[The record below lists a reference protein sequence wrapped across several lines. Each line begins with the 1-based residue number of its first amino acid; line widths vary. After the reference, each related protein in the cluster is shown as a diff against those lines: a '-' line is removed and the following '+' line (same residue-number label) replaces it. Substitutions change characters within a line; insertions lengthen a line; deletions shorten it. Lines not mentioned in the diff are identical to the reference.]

1 MRSFVYTAVL
11 LYSVCSVCIDSYG
24 FLGVSFRGP
33 SILMPSFLVPSFRV
47 SRSRFLEM
55 RAKKNAIGISPG
67 NGNIYYPRGENQ
79 KQYVDLLENSNTTIV
94 VGTGPAGCGKT
105 LFACSAAIN
114 ALRCGDVDRIVIT
127 RPIISVDDE
136 EMGFLPGSLVQKMD
150 PWTRP
155 IFDVFGEFYSKTQ
168 LQSMVQNG
176 VIEISP
182 LAYMRGRTFK
192 RAFIIADEMQNS
204 SPNQMLMM
212 LTRIGDRSKLVVTG
226 DELQSDRS
234 GMNGLGDLIVKLR
247 DTSLDT
253 TCETI
258 RMVCLGNVDVQRNP
272 VVKQI
277 LDIYQPATK
286 VSTKPS
292 TKNVVKPDVKNAVK
306 PAVKPAVKVEAKN
319 VVKPAVK
326 PVVKVTDNDAALIP
340 KQHIRPTIFDN

>member
-1 MRSFVYTAVL
+1 MP
-11 LYSVCSVCIDSYG
+11 
-24 FLGVSFRGP
+24 SFRGP
-33 SILMPSFLVPSFRV
+33 SFRGPSFRGP
-47 SRSRFLEM
+47 SFRGPRSRFLEM

-79 KQYVDLLENSNTTIV
+79 KQYVDLLENSNITIV

-234 GMNGLGDLIVKLR
+234 GINGLGDLIVKLR

-258 RMVCLGNVDVQRNP
+258 RMVCLGNADVQRNP

-286 VSTKPS
+286 VSTKVEAKNAAKAEA
-292 TKNVVKPDVKNAVK
+292 KNVA
-306 PAVKPAVKVEAKN
+306 KVEAKN
-319 VVKPAVK
+319 VAKPAA
-326 PVVKVTDNDAALIP
+326 KVADNDAALIP

>member
-1 MRSFVYTAVL
+1 M
-11 LYSVCSVCIDSYG
+11 
-24 FLGVSFRGP
+24 P
-33 SILMPSFLVPSFRV
+33 SIRV

-114 ALRCGDVDRIVIT
+114 ALRCGNVDRIVIT

-247 DTSLDT
+247 DTSLYT

-258 RMVCLGNVDVQRNP
+258 RMVCLGNADVQRNP

-277 LDIYQPATK
+277 LDIYQPTTK
-286 VSTKPS
+286 VPAKVEAKPAAK
-292 TKNVVKPDVKNAVK
+292 TVVKTVVKPAAKNVVKNVVKAFTQNAAK
-306 PAVKPAVKVEAKN
+306 AEAKN
-319 VVKPAVK
+319 VVNVA
-326 PVVKVTDNDAALIP
+326 DNDAALIP